1 MLHLNSICTLR
12 WSLSFLALPLLQACS
27 IFGGSQPGLQ
37 RVDALL
43 GRTERLHVAC
53 EAGKQRTEAA
63 VTALH
68 TLVTGTFGDQPALA
82 HQRLLQAIKSSQE
95 QADEL
100 AASIESV
107 RSMGEPCFEQWALD
121 LQTMQSLE
129 LRQRSQARLT
139 ETRTRYQAVL
149 DTAGPALVAFKQL
162 NQHLQDQ
169 ALFLGYDYNQDS
181 VAALAG
187 DVGNIRKEATYLS
200 GTFDACLAASLRYV
214 QSAAPPTPA
223 PLPER

>member
-1 MLHLNSICTLR
+1 
-12 WSLSFLALPLLQACS
+12 
-27 IFGGSQPGLQ
+27 
-37 RVDALL
+37 
-43 GRTERLHVAC
+43 
-53 EAGKQRTEAA
+53 
-63 VTALH
+63 
-68 TLVTGTFGDQPALA
+68 
-82 HQRLLQAIKSSQE
+82 
-95 QADEL
+95 
-100 AASIESV
+100 
-107 RSMGEPCFEQWALD
+107 
-121 LQTMQSLE
+121 MQSLE